1 MVFVG
6 LAFGL
11 ALVGKNEGIF
21 GKFLGYAGLV
31 LAPGLLLASV
41 RGLPIFFLY
50 RARSSY
56 LRGA

>member
-1 MVFVG
+1 VG